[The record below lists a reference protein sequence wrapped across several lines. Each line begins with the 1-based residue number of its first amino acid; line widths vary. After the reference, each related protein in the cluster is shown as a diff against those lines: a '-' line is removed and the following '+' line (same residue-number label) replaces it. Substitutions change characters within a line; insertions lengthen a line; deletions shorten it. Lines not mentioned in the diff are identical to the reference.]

1 MEAQA
6 LEFFIQLGR
15 MNGGRGEVPVGGEGI
30 SFFLIEVGHHGAVD
44 RLRRVAGPPGDHI
57 AAVPLL
63 VEDVPDGLDLSARHI
78 HRLQF
83 AAFSIEFNE
92 SVDPMLPGPF
102 ARGNGG
108 PQHRGEHGLQGGQV
122 AVYAF
127 AQKFLERGH
136 LPLRHERFDDLPVG
150 GVPADQ
156 QNFGPLGQ
164 ALRFLALFSSA
175 SFSFFRACAFFFTAS
190 QSLGNSSRQI
200 STARYPKASTAKAPG
215 APKERMCSR
224 SDPSSDPVVFFSSS
238 KVV

>member
-1 MEAQA
+1 MFQTA
-6 LEFFIQLGR
+6 LTF
-15 MNGGRGEVPVGGEGI
+15 
-30 SFFLIEVGHHGAVD
+30 
-44 RLRRVAGPPGDHI
+44 RLVTFTGCSSLPSA
-57 AAVPLL
+57 
-63 VEDVPDGLDLSARHI
+63 LS
-78 HRLQF
+78 
-83 AAFSIEFNE
+83 STNPW
-92 SVDPMLPGPF
+92 DPMPPGPF

-156 QNFGPLGQ
+156 QNFGSLGQ

-190 QSLGNSSRQI
+190 QSLGNSSRHI
-200 STARYPKASTAKAPG
+200 STARYPKASTARAPEHQMSEYAPEAIHPVIRSYSFLLPKWSEVFRSKACLGLPQM
-215 APKERMCSR
+215 R
-224 SDPSSDPVVFFSSS
+224 
-238 KVV
+238 

>member
-1 MEAQA
+1 MD
-6 LEFFIQLGR
+6 
-15 MNGGRGEVPVGGEGI
+15 
-30 SFFLIEVGHHGAVD
+30 S
-44 RLRRVAGPPGDHI
+44 
-57 AAVPLL
+57 
-63 VEDVPDGLDLSARHI
+63 
-78 HRLQF
+78 
-83 AAFSIEFNE
+83 
-92 SVDPMLPGPF
+92 MLPGPF

-156 QNFGPLGQ
+156 QNFGSPGQ

-190 QSLGNSSRQI
+190 QSLGNSSRHI
-200 STARYPKASTAKAPG
+200 STARYPNASIARAPG
-215 APKERMCSR
+215 APMSEYAPEAIHPVIR
-224 SDPSSDPVVFFSSS
+224 SYSFFFQSGLRSFG
-238 KVV
+238 KRTCLGLRKMR